1 MILSGNHDIFW
12 IPACFDRLSNLRYW
26 AWEKALKAFISRRAR
41 RARRERR
48 DRLVARI
55 LRLTNS
61 VHTSCPSG
69 RSIQQFAPLPFL
81 IIFMFSIA
89 SFFSVMLEWLY
100 RASIQFLSG
109 NHDIFWIPAKNLWEW
124 QCCWAFCPLTSVLC
138 LINQNSEVRSQK
150 SEFCLL
156 DVIIKEGLYQVNK
169 PDLENSCYGIFTAA
183 GYGIYFTFEV
193 VITYGL
199 FHQKLSC
206 VLVIC
211 CYNQRPFT
219 TNHTFHNKYLQ
230 ITTNYHE

>member
-109 NHDIFWIPAKNLWEW
+109 NHDIFWIPACFDRLSNLRYWAWEKALK
-124 QCCWAFCPLTSVLC
+124 AFISRRARRARRERRDRLVARILRLTNSVHTSCPSGRSIQQFAPLPFLIIFMFSIASFFSVMLEC
-138 LINQNSEVRSQK
+138 LYRASIQFLSGNH
-150 SEFCLL
+150 
-156 DVIIKEGLYQVNK
+156 D
-169 PDLENSCYGIFTAA
+169 IFWIPAC
-183 GYGIYFTFEV
+183 FDR
-193 VITYGL
+193 
-199 FHQKLSC
+199 LSN
-206 VLVIC
+206 L
-211 CYNQRPFT
+211 R
-219 TNHTFHNKYLQ
+219 
-230 ITTNYHE
+230 E

>member
-1 MILSGNHDIFW
+1 MLLSLAEPAEPAEKDEIDLWPEFRDRRILSTLHALRAEVFN
-12 IPACFDRLSNLRYW
+12 NLHLY
-26 AWEKALKAFISRRAR
+26 L
-41 RARRERR
+41 
-48 DRLVARI
+48 
-55 LRLTNS
+55 
-61 VHTSCPSG
+61 
-69 RSIQQFAPLPFL
+69 L

-89 SFFSVMLEWLY
+89 SSFSVMLEWFY
-100 RASIQFLSG
+100 RASMQFLSG

-124 QCCWAFCPLTSVLC
+124 QCCWAFCHLTSVLC

-206 VLVIC
+206 VIVIC

-230 ITTNYHE
+230 ISTNYHE